1 MLDDDEPDV
10 VKADNFASSQMK
22 YAVRRSL
29 DEGKGVSNLD
39 ALSGTSSARKLSTT
53 RKGSLRKS
61 MYQKL
66 SSMYQDASVANDKK

>member
-29 DEGKGVSNLD
+29 DEGKGGSNLD

-53 RKGSLRKS
+53 R
-61 MYQKL
+61 
-66 SSMYQDASVANDKK
+66 